1 MPAGKGSASS
11 SQLGHVVFRNIEPE
25 VSTSLSRTFEHCD
38 GILQYC
44 NTSMWSAILQREA
57 RALHC
62 GASKGHIVGT
72 KVTLWGRT
80 QPLGRLVADNG
91 ELENR
96 RKQFL

>member
-1 MPAGKGSASS
+1 M
-11 SQLGHVVFRNIEPE
+11 
-25 VSTSLSRTFEHCD
+25 
-38 GILQYC
+38 QYY
-44 NTSMWSAILQREA
+44 NTVMWSAILQREA